1 MENLK
6 LEKKVKIN
14 GKIRLMTGMHIG
26 GTDIGL
32 AIGGADKIVVRN
44 TIDKVPY
51 IPGSSLKGK
60 MRSLIEK
67 IEGKVD
73 IKPETE
79 KGKTVYKGKI
89 CTDVKEPLVQLFGLS
104 ADADNTYEKNA
115 PTRLMVRDAK
125 MNVESVK
132 TLENLDQTDMY
143 LTEIKSENNIDRL
156 TSAANPRSFERVP
169 AGVDFDFEMVVDLYN
184 VDRENDMQKKLLDI
198 VKQGMKLVELDY
210 IGGHGSRGYGQVK
223 FHDINIHVKTAENY
237 KDGKDWDE
245 NHQLEVKFDDFK
257 I

>member
-1 MENLK
+1 MKKIMTESTLK

-67 IEGKVD
+67 IEGKVNFS
-73 IKPETE
+73 IKD
-79 KGKTVYKGKI
+79 GKYKGEI
-89 CTDVKEPLVQLFGLS
+89 CTDVAEPLVQLFGIAS
-104 ADADNTYEKNA
+104 DNPHKNA

-125 MNVESVK
+125 MNNESVK

-143 LTEIKSENNIDRL
+143 LTEIKSENYIDRL

-169 AGVDFDFEMVVDLYN
+169 AGVDFDFEMIVDIYN
-184 VDRENDMQKKLLDI
+184 VDKENDMQKKLLDI

-210 IGGHGSRGYGQVK
+210 IGGHGSRGYGQIK
-223 FHDINIHVKTAENY
+223 FHDIKIQVKTAENY